1 MYVQRVFDPITLIV
15 FNWRQ
20 IALMAAYS
28 TAIVVLYE
36 YMEWE
41 WLMIPWVP
49 LTLIGIAVAFYL
61 GFKNNSAYDR
71 TWEARKIWGGIVNSS
86 RSWGSMI
93 NGFVTDEFSEEEITE
108 EELNEIRKRLI
119 YRHIAWLYRLK
130 RQLRVVK
137 SWEHDRAVNK
147 RYRKYIAE
155 LFPSEDPE
163 TELKNFLADEEVQRM
178 LSMKNTCTQLLEEQ
192 SKDLKAL

>member
-86 RSWGSMI
+86 
-93 NGFVTDEFSEEEITE
+93 
-108 EELNEIRKRLI
+108 
-119 YRHIAWLYRLK
+119 
-130 RQLRVVK
+130 
-137 SWEHDRAVNK
+137 
-147 RYRKYIAE
+147 
-155 LFPSEDPE
+155 
-163 TELKNFLADEEVQRM
+163 
-178 LSMKNTCTQLLEEQ
+178 
-192 SKDLKAL
+192 